1 MTNNVIKLLSENA
14 INIKGNIM
22 GKIRLTSSGEI
33 ALVNYAAQV
42 LYEIDTRTAMHT
54 KVWNF
59 EKFGI
64 WEVFP
69 SKNDWLVPFLLH
81 DDNYGVLDLSQDT
94 KMWVEQ
100 NKKASRTSIALS
112 NDSKLM
118 AVICGNSLFIHD
130 ASTGKELLSIP
141 VKGNG
146 ESKVLF
152 DPSGNIITHM
162 NLDNLTAYKL
172 PTGEKIW
179 EIEVSGGA
187 GYDIWEFSHN
197 GELFGMCNLDQVGKI
212 CKTDSGEKVGFL
224 KKGNDEK
231 VNEIHFSD
239 DDTKVI
245 TCSCDRSVRVWE
257 VGSST
262 LIHDLHGHNDNLV
275 ESVVP
280 LNNFAKA
287 ISFTMWDNTF
297 YLWDLETGAFIDKI
311 SFDFTVHDYKVIQT
325 KNRGTRVIVVGL
337 NDYKMDSTIN
347 LINKKPMAIH
357 ICKFGF

>member
-1 MTNNVIKLLSENA
+1 MTNNVIRLLSESA
-14 INIKGNIM
+14 INIKGDIM
-22 GKIRLTSSGEI
+22 RKIRLTSNGEI
-33 ALVNYAAQV
+33 ALVNYAGQV
-42 LYEIDTRTAMHT
+42 LYEIDTRSALHT
-54 KVWNF
+54 KIWDF
-59 EKFGI
+59 EKLGI
-64 WEVFP
+64 SEVFP
-69 SKNDWLVPFLLH
+69 SKNDRLVPFLLN
-81 DDNYGVLDLSQDT
+81 DGRYGLLDLLQDQ
-94 KMWVEQ
+94 KIWVQQ
-100 NKKASRTSIALS
+100 NKNAGRTSVALS
-112 NDSKLM
+112 SDSKLM

-141 VKGNG
+141 ASGN
-146 ESKVLF
+146 EASKVLF

-197 GELFGMCNLDQVGKI
+197 GELFGMCNLDQVAKI
-212 CKTDSGEKVGFL
+212 CKTDSGEEVGYL

-245 TCSCDRSVRVWE
+245 TCSCDRSVRVWD
-257 VGSST
+257 VGRST
-262 LIHDLHGHNDNLV
+262 LIHYLNGHNDNLV
-275 ESVVP
+275 ESVVTF
-280 LNNFAKA
+280 NEFTKA

-297 YLWDLETGAFIDKI
+297 YLWDLETGVFIDKI
-311 SFDFTVHDYKVIQT
+311 SFDFTVHDFKVIQK
-325 KNRGTRVIVVGL
+325 KNQGIRVIVVGL
-337 NDYKMDSTIN
+337 NDYKMDSTIS